1 MRSMT
6 MAIARG
12 VSTIG
17 HPLLVVPAAVL
28 AVLLYRQTASA
39 ASILAPVCGICA
51 VAFTFSFWQV
61 RRGRWQHIDA
71 SLKAE
76 RSSLN
81 LFLASVL
88 LLGAVIGF
96 YRGVDTGLSLG
107 LFLSGVLIVIVMMLS
122 PWTKLSLHA
131 AFAAFAAL
139 LLWPLDVWLVALA
152 AGAAAGICW
161 SRVMLG
167 RHTVGEV
174 IAGSALGAL
183 LCTGFWFI
191 LRIQG

>member
-1 MRSMT
+1 MT

-139 LLWPLDVWLVALA
+139 LLWPLNVWLVALA
-152 AGAAAGICW
+152 AGATAGICW

-191 LRIQG
+191 LRMQG